1 MEQEKIVSLRM
12 ERQFFTRRADE
23 AEYIELYRD
32 TQPGQNVYWNG
43 FGEPPVLVFR
53 AAFDDKEFN
62 RVRQAERK
70 LIKGRFA
77 GGNLGWIMPSELE
90 LFAGLYRKPL
100 TRPTEASQLLLEL
113 IEHAGP
119 LTIQQIKE
127 ETGLLVKEITPVL
140 HKLQE
145 AFLVYEDQY
154 DGEWDRGWYVFP
166 EMFPEC
172 NLERYSRKEALKE
185 ILPRFAYRHVL
196 FDTAMARSFY
206 RLPEKEIKAAAAEL
220 VAEGVFAEHEGGLL
234 LKSDVALLES
244 YVAVPLHFVYA
255 LHQNDFLVKS
265 NEHRLKEKFKPL
277 YEKLPYDHAL
287 LHYLLIDGE
296 FHGASVGHVRNGPFD
311 INDIVCDLPGA
322 EARKDEMIE
331 TVRELNFGKGPVR
344 FMGAMLEEKQ

>member
-62 RVRQAERK
+62 RARQAERK

-100 TRPTEASQLLLEL
+100 TRPTETCRQLLEL

-206 RLPEKEIKAAAAEL
+206 RLPEKEIKVAAAEL

-344 FMGAMLEEKQ
+344 FMGAMLEGKQ

>member
-62 RVRQAERK
+62 RARQAERK
-70 LIKGRFA
+70 LIRGRFA

-100 TRPTEASQLLLEL
+100 TRPTETCRQLLEL

-206 RLPEKEIKAAAAEL
+206 RLPEKEIKVAAAEL

-344 FMGAMLEEKQ
+344 FMGAMLEGKQ